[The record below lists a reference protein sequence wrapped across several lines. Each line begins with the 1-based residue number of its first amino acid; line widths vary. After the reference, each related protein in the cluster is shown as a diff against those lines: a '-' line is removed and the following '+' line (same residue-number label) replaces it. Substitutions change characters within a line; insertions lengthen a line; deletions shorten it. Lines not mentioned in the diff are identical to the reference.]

1 MDGMEGLAIAIL
13 LASICILLTPAMLL
27 GGLGYFV
34 LRKRAGIV
42 GAAIGVCVGLGMGA
56 LIVVATFMESTWN
69 PPVELTFEAPP
80 DLRHRSVLLLED
92 PTVSTEIPWSGMEMP
107 LSSPTARI
115 AIPRSGFLRVRSL
128 EMIRTHDRI
137 VRLSSGEEAVGMAFL
152 NPPPGLGATQ
162 LMYFDFVP
170 GYPSTEADPSMMDP
184 ATLEAWVRAREA
196 E

>member
-1 MDGMEGLAIAIL
+1 MDGMEGLALAIL
-13 LASICILLTPAMLL
+13 LASICILLTPALLL

-42 GAAIGVCVGLGMGA
+42 GAAIGAVVGLGMGA

-69 PPVELTFEAPP
+69 PPLELTFEAPP

-107 LSSPTARI
+107 LSSPSARLP
-115 AIPRSGFLRVRSL
+115 IPASGFLRVRSL
-128 EMIRTHDRI
+128 EAIRTHDRI
-137 VRLSSGEEAVGMAFL
+137 VRLSTGEEALGMAFL
-152 NPPPGLGATQ
+152 NPPPGLGGSQ
-162 LMYFDFVP
+162 LMYFDFTP
-170 GYPSTEADPSMMDP
+170 YPSSEPDPSLMDP